1 MPSVR
6 TALGLLVVGALMGS
20 GLAFTVTTRSPEPSR
35 VETEQEFRA
44 ERLPDGREAI
54 HLNSDEQD
62 HVSAQMRAYL
72 QGLQTLSGA
81 ILDEDRA
88 LIAETALGLS
98 IGADDATGRAI
109 NQKVPRAFRQLG
121 KDLRGDFAAMSQ
133 GASQM
138 PLEEVQALMAQSL
151 SRCVACHG
159 SYGVVQDA
167 PGPWETPIENR

>member
-6 TALGLLVVGALMGS
+6 TAFGFLIVGALMGG
-20 GLAFTVTTRSPEPSR
+20 GLAFTVMTRSPEPSR
-35 VETEQEFRA
+35 VETDQQVRA

-54 HLNSDEQD
+54 YLSPDEQD

-81 ILDEDRA
+81 ILNEDRA
-88 LIAETALGLS
+88 LIAETALDLS
-98 IGADDATGRAI
+98 MGAGDATGRAI
-109 NQKVPRAFRQLG
+109 NQKVPPAFRQLG

-133 GASQM
+133 GAPQM

-151 SRCVACHG
+151 TRCVACHG
-159 SYGVVQDA
+159 SYGVVQDG
-167 PGPWETPIENR
+167 PGP